1 MTELLISLVFE
12 RGWDKLPTKIYLPK
26 AQNPSIA
33 SIGPEYLGGV
43 VGNWYLY
50 QLTGVLYGNGTSRD
64 SIFSVEPAITPYCGT
79 QNVAF
84 RVEKIVSD
92 SFPSGRYDTTFQ
104 YVRNDSAAD
113 YGGIIVYKILQNTWQ
128 GIDTCVVLLNTPYP
142 IPSVDDDAIPD
153 TVWYRSSPGNLI
165 SKNADTVYSR
175 VEIRY
180 KVKTTSTISGFP
192 MDSILA
198 YDRYK
203 FRFRENYGF
212 WLIKLDTSYVV
223 FYITG
228 FGAFPTTL
236 ANVYTKTLLQS
247 NVSIPESNLSY
258 KIINNTIYFDRT
270 YKGYIYI
277 YKPDGRMYK
286 SIFLNGKS
294 LDLSSYKGLYI
305 IKLGQNY
312 IKFINR

>member
-12 RGWDKLPTKIYLPK
+12 RVWDKLPTKIYLPK

-64 SIFSVEPAITPYCGT
+64 SIFLVTPVITYCDNP
-79 QNVAF
+79 NVAF

-104 YVRNDSAAD
+104 YVREDSAAV
-113 YGGIIVYKILQNTWQ
+113 YGGIVVYKILQNTWQ

-142 IPSVDDDAIPD
+142 IPSIDDDAIPD

-180 KVKTTSTISGFP
+180 KLKTTSTISGFQI
-192 MDSILA
+192 DSILF

-212 WLIKLDTSYVV
+212 WLIKLDTSYIVA
-223 FYITG
+223 YITG
-228 FGAFPTTL
+228 FGPFPIIQ
-236 ANVYTKTLLQS
+236 ANVYTKTLLQT
-247 NVSIPESNLSY
+247 NVSISESDLSY

-286 SIFLNGKS
+286 SIFLMEN
-294 LDLSSYKGLYI
+294 LLTLQA
-305 IKLGQNY
+305 IKD
-312 IKFINR
+312 FIL

>member
-26 AQNPSIA
+26 AKNPSIA

-50 QLTGVLYGNGTSRD
+50 QLAGVAYGNGTSRD
-64 SIFSVEPAITPYCGT
+64 SIFSVEPAITPYCDAP
-79 QNVAF
+79 NVAF

-104 YVRNDSAAD
+104 YVRNDSAAV

-128 GIDTCVVLLNTPYP
+128 GIDTCIVLLNTPYP

-203 FRFRENYGF
+203 FRFRENKGF